1 MGCSGIKVTNAV
13 NALKALKLINN
24 KIKGKN
30 FNQDNFYLITAKSIP
45 KFLKKIE
52 EFETKNNTLI
62 NNIENFEDSNLRDFF
77 QNYKREQFIFLDNFA
92 ECWHLIKK
100 SVEENLFIIA
110 DVSFMDNMSMDD
122 ESIIKKKVAIE
133 VNVQNNFRRIAFG
146 FSKKKIAFE
155 EIENKILYKFVESD
169 DNKSFIVDKDEDED
183 KFNPKLVVIETKNN
197 KNVKSNENQKEYKN
211 KETNNDISN
220 EVLNQNKK
228 NEYDKNNNISNEVL
242 NQNKKNEYDI
252 NNNISNEVLNQNKKN
267 EYDKNNNIS
276 NEVQNENKKNEYDIN
291 INISNEVLNQNKK
304 NEYDINNNISN
315 EVQNENKKKEN
326 IDKENDKNNNVYN
339 GSQNRNN
346 DDKEEND
353 KSLNRSNIT
362 DEEVEQLI
370 VQRKIN
376 YNL

>member
-228 NEYDKNNNISNEVL
+228 NEYD
-242 NQNKKNEYDI
+242 
-252 NNNISNEVLNQNKKN
+252 
-267 EYDKNNNIS
+267 
-276 NEVQNENKKNEYDIN
+276 
-291 INISNEVLNQNKK
+291 
-304 NEYDINNNISN
+304 INNNISN